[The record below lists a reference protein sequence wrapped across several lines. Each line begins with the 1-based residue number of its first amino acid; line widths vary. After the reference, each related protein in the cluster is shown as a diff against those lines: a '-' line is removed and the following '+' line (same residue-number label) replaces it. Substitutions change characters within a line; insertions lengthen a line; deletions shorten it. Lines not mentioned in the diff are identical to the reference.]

1 LTNPLL
7 FGHDPRERIVAAQ
20 LKDESTIRL
29 YMREPSGIQSEDERF
44 FPFFYLSD
52 GSYMEGFQRKHWMKK
67 LGGTGFYQYLCA
79 FPEWP
84 VMWDA
89 VRHVLDSYN
98 RTALT
103 KIETYV
109 ALDAL
114 YLFSDPVTQYLLQS
128 GRTLFKGMELD
139 QLHRLQLDIETYT
152 TPPHRFSNANRAGDR
167 VIIIALSDNRGWQE
181 TIDARKHSERQM
193 LQELVRIIQ
202 AKDPDV
208 IEGHN
213 ILNFDLPYLVTRCA
227 LNNVSFAIGRDR
239 TPPRSFDARTSFA
252 DHPFEYTARD
262 VAGRHIIDTYLLVQ
276 SYDATKRSMEH
287 YDLKYVAR
295 YFGFAGAD
303 RTYIEPEKIPWYW
316 DHEPQHL
323 LDYALDDVRET
334 RLISEHLSGSTFYL
348 TQMVPMSYGA
358 VARSGSASK
367 IESLLVREY
376 VRLKYALPKP
386 EQGVQTTGGYTDIFK
401 VGVLSPVVHADVESL
416 YPSVMLTRNIAPAS
430 DVKGIFLHLLRD
442 LTTLRLETKRKM
454 RGTTDPLEKSR
465 LDAMQSSFKI
475 LANSFYGYLG
485 YARALFNDYARA
497 DGVTQAGQEILRLM
511 IGHIRNEG
519 GQVIEV
525 DTDGIFFVPPERVQ
539 GESAETGFVETLA
552 GIMPPG
558 ISVALDGRYQK
569 MLSYKKKN
577 YALLGYDQQ
586 VKIRGSSLISR
597 SMEPFGRA
605 YIRSCIGCLLHED
618 IEGLHALYVQYRQK
632 IAEHKLDVREFGRIE
647 TLKESLARY
656 DEEVGGGRRNKSAA
670 YEVARATGRQ
680 VKPGDRI
687 AFYITGNDPNARGF
701 ENAKPVEEWNPNFP
715 DENVPFY
722 LRRLDEFSDKFR
734 HLFQPSHFRSIFSS
748 EDLFPFDPAGISIL
762 TTGVME
768 QPPSE
773 PEEGP
778 DTTSEDG
785 ENEK

>member
-1 LTNPLL
+1 
-7 FGHDPRERIVAAQ
+7 
-20 LKDESTIRL
+20 
-29 YMREPSGIQSEDERF
+29 
-44 FPFFYLSD
+44 
-52 GSYMEGFQRKHWMKK
+52 
-67 LGGTGFYQYLCA
+67 
-79 FPEWP
+79 
-84 VMWDA
+84 
-89 VRHVLDSYN
+89 
-98 RTALT
+98 
-103 KIETYV
+103 
-109 ALDAL
+109 
-114 YLFSDPVTQYLLQS
+114 
-128 GRTLFKGMELD
+128 
-139 QLHRLQLDIETYT
+139 
-152 TPPHRFSNANRAGDR
+152 
-167 VIIIALSDNRGWQE
+167 
-181 TIDARKHSERQM
+181 
-193 LQELVRIIQ
+193 
-202 AKDPDV
+202 
-208 IEGHN
+208 
-213 ILNFDLPYLVTRCA
+213 
-227 LNNVSFAIGRDR
+227 
-239 TPPRSFDARTSFA
+239 
-252 DHPFEYTARD
+252 
-262 VAGRHIIDTYLLVQ
+262 
-276 SYDATKRSMEH
+276 
-287 YDLKYVAR
+287 
-295 YFGFAGAD
+295 
-303 RTYIEPEKIPWYW
+303 
-316 DHEPQHL
+316 
-323 LDYALDDVRET
+323 
-334 RLISEHLSGSTFYL
+334 
-348 TQMVPMSYGA
+348 
-358 VARSGSASK
+358 
-367 IESLLVREY
+367 
-376 VRLKYALPKP
+376 VRLKFALPKP
-386 EQGVQTTGGYTDIFK
+386 EQGVQTSGGYTDIFK

-416 YPSVMLTRNIAPAS
+416 YPSVMLTRNIAPSS

-454 RGTTDPLEKSR
+454 REMTDPLEKSR

-539 GESAETGFVETLA
+539 GESAEAGFVETLA

-577 YALLGYDQQ
+577 YALLGYDQL

-605 YIRSCIGCLLHED
+605 YIRSCIDCLLHED